1 MIEPH
6 SDTDSNPGFQ
16 IAALV
21 LAAGKSTRFGSDK
34 RFSLLPRGK
43 LEPLGTQEGATIHL
57 PMAVQ
62 SILKFT
68 DLQLPVFVVVPP
80 EDSFPAYCRQMASQS
95 DPVRRMLSKVSW
107 IECKDHSR
115 GMGHS
120 LSSGVQAVTLAQFD
134 ACIVALADMPFIQT
148 GTLLSLVNA
157 LQRGKTLVRPEYKSI
172 AGHPVG
178 FASEWFH
185 QLMSSNGDEGAKPWL
200 RQLKDQIHYIQVD
213 DPGILNDVDLKS
225 DLE

>member
-6 SDTDSNPGFQ
+6 SDADSNPGFR

-34 RFSLLPRGK
+34 RFSLLPKGK
-43 LEPLGTQEGATIHL
+43 LEPLGTQENAMTHL

-68 DLQLPVFVVVPP
+68 DLKLPVFVVVPP
-80 EDSFPAYCRQMASQS
+80 EDSFPAYCKQMVSQS
-95 DPVRRMLSKVSW
+95 DPVRRMLSKVTW
-107 IECKDHSR
+107 IECKDHFL

-120 LSSGVQAVTLAQFD
+120 LSSGVQAVSRAQFD

-148 GTLLSLVNA
+148 GTLSSLVNA
-157 LQRGKTLVRPEYKSI
+157 LQRGKTLVRPELNSI

-178 FASEWFH
+178 FASEWFNK
-185 QLMSSNGDEGAKPWL
+185 LMSSTGDEGAKPWL
-200 RQLKDQIHYIQVD
+200 RQLKDQIHLIQVD
-213 DPGILNDVDLKS
+213 DPGVLTDVDLKS